1 MSYQTVN
8 LKIEKPVS
16 IRERVYRHLKDE
28 ILNNRI
34 PESATLVEN
43 ILAKQMEISRTPVR
57 EALHFLEKEGL
68 IDLIPRVG
76 YRVRQIDQDE
86 LKEICEIR
94 ISLETLA
101 ARRAIKRMSPDEIQ
115 AIRENLNNSD
125 MILIKG
131 DLSSFIDLDAEFHEL
146 LGRASGS
153 QRLLK
158 LILTHRS
165 DMVRYRIIS
174 LLRAD
179 NASTALAGHRRIF
192 ECLVEKNESGVKSAI
207 KDHIEDAKKY
217 IMLSSSEDN
226 SNKESDTDNVS

>member
-1 MSYQTVN
+1 MSYQEVN

-43 ILAKQMEISRTPVR
+43 LLAKQMEISRTPVR

-68 IDLIPRVG
+68 LESIPRVG
-76 YRVRQIDQDE
+76 YRVRQIDREE
-86 LKEICEIR
+86 LQEICEIR

-101 ARRAIKRMSPDEIQ
+101 ARKAIKRMSPDEIE
-115 AIRENLNNSD
+115 AIRDNLNNSD
-125 MILIKG
+125 IVLKKG

-179 NASTALAGHRRIF
+179 NASTALAGHHRIF
-192 ECLVEKNESGVKSAI
+192 ECLVKKNEGGVKSAI

-226 SNKESDTDNVS
+226 I